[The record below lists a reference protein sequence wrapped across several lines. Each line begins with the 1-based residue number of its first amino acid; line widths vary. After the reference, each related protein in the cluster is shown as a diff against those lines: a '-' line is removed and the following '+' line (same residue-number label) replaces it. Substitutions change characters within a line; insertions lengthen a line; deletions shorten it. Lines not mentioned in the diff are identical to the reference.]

1 MQYYSLGK
9 QSPNVNF
16 KTAAI
21 TGQAPDKGLYF
32 PAEIPQFTAAQIE
45 RFKTLDKA
53 SLAFEV
59 MKPYV
64 GGTIDDASL
73 QQICAETI
81 DFDFPLVPITQ
92 NILSLELFHGPTL
105 AFKDVG
111 ARFMSRC
118 LGYFSKQEKA
128 ASASITIT
136 SPIASSISSTMSSTI
151 SSSITSAITKSTTV
165 LVATSGDTGGAVAN
179 GFLGVEGVN
188 VIILYPKGKV
198 SPIQELQLTTCGQ
211 NITALE
217 VDGSFDDCQAMVKE
231 AFMDGELNQ
240 QYNLTS
246 ANSINV
252 ARWLPQQLYYFFAW
266 QQWVKQYQDA
276 NGNYPAMNIVV
287 PSGNFGNICA
297 GMMAKASGLPLGH
310 FVAACNA
317 NDVVTRYLAT
327 EKYEIH
333 QAIATVSNAMDVG
346 NPSNFVR
353 IMEILQNNFTNLTH
367 ALTSYSI
374 SDATTKSTIA
384 RVYKTDNYTLD
395 PHGAVAFAAAEIY
408 LSKINAEKNI
418 RDTNNADTSD
428 TNNTNNI
435 NNRAT
440 LNNPH
445 SKAVI
450 LETAHPVKF
459 PEVVEE
465 AIGEKI
471 AIPASVE
478 FLLDKQKVSIPLA
491 ANYAAFKQW
500 MLQ

>member
-1 MQYYSLGK
+1 MKYYSLGK
-9 QSPNVNF
+9 QSPNVDF

-32 PAEIPQFTAAQIE
+32 PIDIPKFTLEQIE

-53 SLAFEV
+53 TLAFEV

-64 GGTIDDASL
+64 GGLIDDTSL

-81 DFDFPLVPITQ
+81 NFDFPLIPITET
-92 NILSLELFHGPTL
+92 ISSLELFHGPTL

-118 LGYFSKQEKA
+118 LGYFSKQVRAEKMKER
-128 ASASITIT
+128 SQFDELRNMDELQNIENQLNQ
-136 SPIASSISSTMSSTI
+136 
-151 SSSITSAITKSTTV
+151 TKPSTV

-179 GFLGVEGVN
+179 GFLGVEGVE

-217 VDGSFDDCQAMVKE
+217 VEGTFDDCQAIVKD
-231 AFMDGELNQ
+231 AFMDAELNNAN
-240 QYNLTS
+240 NLTS

-266 QQWVKQYQDA
+266 QQWVSKYGD
-276 NGNYPAMNIVV
+276 NVPMHIVV

-297 GMMAKASGLPLGH
+297 GMIAKASGLPLGH
-310 FVAACNA
+310 FVAACNH
-317 NDVVTRYLAT
+317 NNVVTRYLAT
-327 EKYEIH
+327 GNYEVH
-333 QAIATVSNAMDVG
+333 KAVATVSNAMDVG

-353 IMEILQNNFTNLTH
+353 IMEIMQNNFENLKH
-367 ALTSYSI
+367 ALSSYSYD
-374 SDATTKSTIA
+374 DATTQATIA
-384 RVYKTDNYTLD
+384 RVYEEHQYTLD
-395 PHGAVAFAAAEIY
+395 PHGAVAFLAAEEWIADPENLKTQFDDDST
-408 LSKINAEKNI
+408 LSTVRVI
-418 RDTNNADTSD
+418 
-428 TNNTNNI
+428 
-435 NNRAT
+435 
-440 LNNPH
+440 
-445 SKAVI
+445 I

-465 AIGEKI
+465 AIGQTIER
-471 AIPASVE
+471 PESVK
-478 FLLDKQKVSIPLA
+478 FLLDKDNEWSICIFIRYIYKHHFLCSEST
-491 ANYAAFKQW
+491 
-500 MLQ
+500 

>member
-9 QSPNVNF
+9 QSPNVDF

-32 PAEIPQFTAAQIE
+32 PTTIPQFTAAQIE

-64 GGTIDDASL
+64 GGAIDDASL

-81 DFDFPLVPITQ
+81 NFDFPLVPITET
-92 NILSLELFHGPTL
+92 IASLELFHGPTL

-118 LGYFSKQEKA
+118 LGYFSKQTRAENASTENVHSTA
-128 ASASITIT
+128 AKPS
-136 SPIASSISSTMSSTI
+136 
-151 SSSITSAITKSTTV
+151 TV

-179 GFLGVEGVN
+179 GFLGVDGVQ

-217 VDGSFDDCQAMVKE
+217 VDGSFDDCQAIVKD
-231 AFMDGELNQ
+231 AFMDTDLNAA
-240 QYNLTS
+240 YNLTS

-266 QQWVKQYQDA
+266 QQWIQKYGDDT
-276 NGNYPAMNIVV
+276 PMHIVV

-317 NDVVTRYLAT
+317 NNVVTRYLHSGN
-327 EKYEIH
+327 YEIH
-333 QAIATVSNAMDVG
+333 KAVATVSNAMDVG

-353 IMEILQNNFTNLTH
+353 IMEVMQNNFEQLKNSLS
-367 ALTSYSI
+367 SYSY
-374 SDATTKSTIA
+374 DDTTTESTIH
-384 RVYKTDNYTLD
+384 RVYKTNNYILD
-395 PHGAVAFAAAEIY
+395 PHGAVAFLAAEEFNKPAI
-408 LSKINAEKNI
+408 
-418 RDTNNADTSD
+418 
-428 TNNTNNI
+428 
-435 NNRAT
+435 
-440 LNNPH
+440 
-445 SKAVI
+445 I

-459 PEVVEE
+459 PEVVER
-465 AIGEKI
+465 AIGETI
-471 AIPASVE
+471 AIPASVQ
-478 FLLDKQKVSIPLA
+478 FLLDKEKVAIPMGA
-491 ANYAAFKQW
+491 SFGVFKSW
-500 MLQ
+500 MLNKAIA